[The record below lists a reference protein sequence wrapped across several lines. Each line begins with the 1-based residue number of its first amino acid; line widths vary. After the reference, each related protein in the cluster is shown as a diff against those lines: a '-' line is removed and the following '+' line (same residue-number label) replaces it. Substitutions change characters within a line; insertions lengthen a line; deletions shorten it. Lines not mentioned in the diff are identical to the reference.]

1 MHRALLLLLVAS
13 SSSSSIH
20 GAESVILWKDLPP
33 QRGLA
38 IEERINLSL
47 EGGKLSM
54 EINNANLQGRASAEV
69 LDRLQRVY
77 KRDDEQLV
85 TMLESSRSI
94 LFSFGGNASEPKL
107 ENGKLNGRKLVG
119 TRENG
124 GAWTFRLA
132 AGEPGDAEKKALDQF
147 TAYTQA
153 IDGLGLIYGPN
164 PHRVGDPWKPDL
176 KALKK
181 QPFPYQADLVCN
193 VDRVVDHEG
202 EKCAQVSVHGQ
213 MNGKVGDA
221 NTVDIRIEG
230 TILRSLTHLIDL
242 DTDLTGTFKF
252 VGALAAQGNGPAATI
267 EAPLKVKRTVKFV
280 K

>member
-1 MHRALLLLLVAS
+1 MAAS
-13 SSSSSIH
+13 SPTH
-20 GAESVILWKDLPP
+20 GAESVILWKDVPL

-38 IEERINLSL
+38 LEERINLSL
-47 EGGKLSM
+47 QGGKLSM
-54 EINNANLQGRASAEV
+54 EINKASLQGQASAEV
-69 LDRLQRVY
+69 LDRMQRIY
-77 KRDDEQLV
+77 KRDDEQEV

-107 ENGKLNGRKLVG
+107 ENGKLNGRKLIG
-119 TRENG
+119 TRDG
-124 GAWTFRLA
+124 SGSWTFRLA
-132 AGEPGDAEKKALDQF
+132 EGQPGEAEKKALDQF

-176 KALKK
+176 NALRK

-193 VDRVVDHEG
+193 VDAVVDHEG

-213 MNGKVGDA
+213 MKGKAGNA
-221 NTVDIRIEG
+221 NTIDIQIEG
-230 TILRSLTHLIDL
+230 TILRSLTHLVDL
-242 DTDLTGTFKF
+242 DTNLRGTFKF
-252 VGALAAQGNGPAATI
+252 VGALAGQGNGPAATV
-267 EAPLKVKRTVKFV
+267 EAPLKVTRTVKLV